1 MGFFCSGVLKGI
13 NYVSAIKILLDT
25 LGIFIPSIFHM
36 DNLSPNYEDIKFD
49 LSTVLGFR
57 CLSPMLNLPLKI

>member
-1 MGFFCSGVLKGI
+1 MRFFCSGILKGI
-13 NYVSAIKILLDT
+13 NYSSALKILVDT
-25 LGIFIPSIFHM
+25 LGIFTPSIFHM

-57 CLSPMLNLPLKI
+57 CLSPMLNLLLKI